1 MPELKLTTRE
11 LAVTE
16 TLLDTSAEQS
26 LELDF
31 LLPDY
36 EPEVFRILKT
46 RVSPVIQQIQVNKNR
61 LELSGVC
68 NVSVLYLG
76 ERQDSLQ
83 AARQAAPF
91 SKTLELKKLPDSDC
105 AVQCIPR
112 CYFVNARAVSSRRLE
127 VRCGLSL
134 RTRVTAQTAKPVV
147 ASAQGCGVQIHGK
160 QVLCAQNRILSSKTF
175 TMSEDLELG
184 QAKPA
189 FGSLLDAWYSLVLTD
204 KKMMENRV
212 ICKGD
217 LVTRIL
223 YCPEGGG
230 TPELMEWSE
239 PVSQIL
245 DLTGVQEDDICEI
258 HAERINGSFEPIRDD
273 GECRRLSAEWT
284 LTISAV
290 CDHNSEIQLNDD
302 AFSCQY
308 ASSPVIETV
317 SLTRACG
324 TISQIVPVTG
334 MMEISQLESL
344 CGLLTS
350 PGEYSSRSEDGK
362 LILSG
367 TIEVTAIY
375 MTGGS
380 LAVSD
385 KSILYEAVLDQACTT
400 GEVSFF
406 PTVSVVSAEGTLTSG
421 GIDLRI
427 QLNVCGTV
435 CQPVEARILTGLQ
448 VDEDKALEKSGAA
461 LRICYAEPGE
471 NLWDIAKRCR
481 TSLSAIMQ
489 ENDLQSETMPERQML
504 LIPMLQE

>member
-1 MPELKLTTRE
+1 MPELKLTTEE

-46 RVSPVIQQIQVNKNR
+46 RVTPVIQQIQVDKNR

-105 AVQCIPR
+105 AVQCVPR

-127 VRCGLSL
+127 VRCGLSI
-134 RTRVTAQTAKPVV
+134 RTRVTAQTKRPVV

-160 QVLCAQNRILSSKTF
+160 SVNSAQNRILASKTF

-189 FGSLLDAWYSLVLTD
+189 FGSLLDAWFSLVLTE

-230 TPELMEWSE
+230 SPELMEWSE

-245 DLTGVQEDDICEI
+245 DLTGVQQDDICEI
-258 HAERINGSFEPIRDD
+258 HAERLNGSFEPVRGD
-273 GECRRLSAEWT
+273 GECRRLSAEWSV
-284 LTISAV
+284 TISAV
-290 CDHNSEIQLNDD
+290 CDRNRETQLNDD

-308 ASSPVIETV
+308 ASRPIIETV
-317 SLTRACG
+317 PLSLACG
-324 TISQIVPVTG
+324 TVSQIVPVTG
-334 MMEISQLESL
+334 RMEIAQLENL
-344 CGLLTS
+344 CAILTS
-350 PGEYSSRSEDGK
+350 PGEYSSRSENGK

-367 TIEVTAIY
+367 TVEVSAIY
-375 MTGGS
+375 LSGGS

-385 KSILYEAVLDQACTT
+385 KSILYEAVLDQDCPD
-400 GEVSFF
+400 EISFF
-406 PTVSVVSAEGTLTSG
+406 PSVGIVSADGTLSAG

-435 CQPVEARILTGLQ
+435 CQPLEQRLLTGLEI
-448 VDEDKALEKSGAA
+448 DKDKALERSGAA

-481 TSLSAIMQ
+481 TSMPAIMQ
-489 ENDLQSETMPERQML
+489 ENDLQSETMTERQML

>member
-46 RVSPVIQQIQVNKNR
+46 RVTPVIQQIQVNKNR

-68 NVSVLYLG
+68 NVSVLYLS

-91 SKTLELKKLPDSDC
+91 SKTLELKKLPDSEC
-105 AVQCIPR
+105 SIQCVPR

-134 RTRVTAQTAKPVV
+134 RTRVTAQTTKPVV

-160 QVLCAQNRILSSKTF
+160 KVFCSQNRILASKTF

-189 FGSLLDAWYSLVLTD
+189 FGSLLDAWHSLVLTE

-217 LVTRIL
+217 LVTRVL

-230 TPELMEWSE
+230 APEWMEWSE

-245 DLTGVQEDDICEI
+245 DLNGIQDDDICDI
-258 HAERINGSFEPIRDD
+258 HAERINASFEPIRDD
-273 GECRRLSAEWT
+273 GDCRRLSAEWT
-284 LTISAV
+284 ITISATAER
-290 CDHNSEIQLNDD
+290 NSEIQLNDD

-317 SLTRACG
+317 TLSRACNA
-324 TISQIVPVTG
+324 ICQIVPVTG
-334 MMEISQLESL
+334 MMEIPQLENL
-344 CGLLTS
+344 CGLLAS
-350 PGEYSSRSEDGK
+350 PGEYSSRAEDGK

-367 TIEVTAIY
+367 TVEVTAIY
-375 MTGGS
+375 MTGGTM
-380 LAVSD
+380 AVSD
-385 KSILYEAVLDQACTT
+385 KSILYEAVLDQQCA
-400 GEVSFF
+400 GEISFF
-406 PTVSVVSAEGTLTSG
+406 PTVSVVSTEGTLTSG
-421 GIDLRI
+421 GVDLRI

-435 CQPVEARILTGLQ
+435 CQPVDEKLLTGLQ
-448 VDEDKALEKSGAA
+448 VDEDKTLERSGAA

-471 NLWDIAKRCR
+471 SLWEIARRCR
-481 TSLSAIMQ
+481 TSLPAIMQ
-489 ENDLQSETMPERQML
+489 ENDLQSETILERQML

>member
-1 MPELKLTTRE
+1 M
-11 LAVTE
+11 
-16 TLLDTSAEQS
+16 
-26 LELDF
+26 
-31 LLPDY
+31 
-36 EPEVFRILKT
+36 
-46 RVSPVIQQIQVNKNR
+46 
-61 LELSGVC
+61 
-68 NVSVLYLG
+68 
-76 ERQDSLQ
+76 
-83 AARQAAPF
+83 
-91 SKTLELKKLPDSDC
+91 
-105 AVQCIPR
+105 
-112 CYFVNARAVSSRRLE
+112 
-127 VRCGLSL
+127 
-134 RTRVTAQTAKPVV
+134 
-147 ASAQGCGVQIHGK
+147 
-160 QVLCAQNRILSSKTF
+160 
-175 TMSEDLELG
+175 
-184 QAKPA
+184 
-189 FGSLLDAWYSLVLTD
+189 
-204 KKMMENRV
+204 
-212 ICKGD
+212 
-217 LVTRIL
+217 TRIL

-421 GIDLRI
+421 G
-427 QLNVCGTV
+427 N
-435 CQPVEARILTGLQ
+435 
-448 VDEDKALEKSGAA
+448 
-461 LRICYAEPGE
+461 
-471 NLWDIAKRCR
+471 
-481 TSLSAIMQ
+481 
-489 ENDLQSETMPERQML
+489 
-504 LIPMLQE
+504 